1 MIILEELLRILN
13 EENSTVIGD
22 HDETIILYRTIFCGI
37 SLACCLFLMIV
48 YFILCLQVKFN
59 ICIRNDNNN
68 ETNPILEREYSS
80 DLESR
85 ENNNK
90 NKDKKKIGL
99 GSNFMFFLTLSN
111 FFGSL
116 FEFLFYFYY
125 KNIMNDFNKE
135 QHDGINFKNK
145 IYYEINN
152 YPGCKL
158 FGFAHNFWDL
168 FSVCW
173 TTMLTLLFYR
183 STNLSNEMLYQD
195 KKYLTIGFI
204 FSIVSCLVFCGLPF
218 LTNSYGFA
226 RYYCSFRYKEFN
238 QFNNFSPENESIKS
252 IIWRW
257 SFVIVTGLNNLFNVF
272 CLIKTF
278 LFYSK
283 KLKLIEKQNKN
294 EYKLMLIYVWVF
306 RIFPIVLIIS
316 RFFKG
321 LSRVII
327 EKLNSSATAEKI
339 IEGINGFLF
348 ASNGIFDSIA
358 CIFFFRGVF
367 WCCSN
372 NQLTHTT
379 SEDRA
384 SAMDYLGSDLAE
396 D

>member
-1 MIILEELLRILN
+1 M
-13 EENSTVIGD
+13 
-22 HDETIILYRTIFCGI
+22 
-37 SLACCLFLMIV
+37 
-48 YFILCLQVKFN
+48 
-59 ICIRNDNNN
+59 
-68 ETNPILEREYSS
+68 
-80 DLESR
+80 
-85 ENNNK
+85 
-90 NKDKKKIGL
+90 
-99 GSNFMFFLTLSN
+99 
-111 FFGSL
+111 
-116 FEFLFYFYY
+116 
-125 KNIMNDFNKE
+125 
-135 QHDGINFKNK
+135 
-145 IYYEINN
+145 
-152 YPGCKL
+152 
-158 FGFAHNFWDL
+158 
-168 FSVCW
+168 
-173 TTMLTLLFYR
+173 
-183 STNLSNEMLYQD
+183 
-195 KKYLTIGFI
+195 
-204 FSIVSCLVFCGLPF
+204 
-218 LTNSYGFA
+218 
-226 RYYCSFRYKEFN
+226 
-238 QFNNFSPENESIKS
+238 
-252 IIWRW
+252 
-257 SFVIVTGLNNLFNVF
+257 FNVF

-379 SEDRA
+379 SEDKA